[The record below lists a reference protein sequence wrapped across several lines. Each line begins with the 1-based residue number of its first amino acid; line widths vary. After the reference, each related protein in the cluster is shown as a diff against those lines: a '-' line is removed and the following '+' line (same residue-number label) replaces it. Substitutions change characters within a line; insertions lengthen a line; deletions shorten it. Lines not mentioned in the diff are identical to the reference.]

1 MLDNNFN
8 RELKSILHYVL
19 EYGIKHT
26 SFKVDYAKLLKS
38 KGENV
43 EFISNVHTGF
53 MKAQNLI
60 IQNLLQLGKKRDT
73 IKKQIKELNKQK
85 ASKESLEKSK
95 YNLKVIEYKESVLR
109 KIADTIAWQLL
120 GFDRTDT
127 TSRK

>member
-26 SFKVDYAKLLKS
+26 SIKTDNAKLLKREE
-38 KGENV
+38 KNF
-43 EFISNVHTGF
+43 EFVSNVHTGF

-60 IQNLLQLGKKRDT
+60 IQNLLQLGKKRVA
-73 IKKQIKELNKQK
+73 IKIQIKELNKTK
-85 ASKESLEKSK
+85 GSKETLEKTK
-95 YNLKVIEYKESVLR
+95 YKLKIIEYKESVLR

-120 GFDRTDT
+120 GLIEQ
-127 TSRK
+127 